1 MSSEFEKLAAELE
14 VLAKAQPATEEDK
27 VLAAAK
33 EAGVDTDQIGDTKNP
48 DAEDD
53 ADGVDGPD
61 GDDDEDDEV
70 LGKSFQAVGADGQPV
85 KAYDAT
91 DLIKSLSSRMAD
103 VEAATSGDKEHLGKS
118 LTLMADMLK
127 SQADQIDTL
136 QKAVVAMSKLGTGRK
151 AVLTVNE
158 KPEPAMMKSAPQAMN
173 TETFMMKANA
183 AFNAGKISGKDLT
196 VCDVSLRHGESID
209 AGLINKIFAA

>member
-33 EAGVDTDQIGDTKNP
+33 EAGVDTDQVGDTP
-48 DAEDD
+48 DD

-61 GDDDEDDEV
+61 GDEDEDDEV
-70 LGKSFQAVGADGQPV
+70 LGKSFQAVDADGQSV

-91 DLIKSLSSRMAD
+91 DLIKSLDARIVGVQSLMDAD
-103 VEAATSGDKEHLGKS
+103 NQSLTKS

-127 SQADQIDTL
+127 SQSEQIDVL
-136 QKAVVAMSKLGTGRK
+136 QKAMVNMSKQGAGRK
-151 AVLTVNE
+151 AILTVNE
-158 KPEPAMMKSAPQAMN
+158 KPEPAMMKSAQSGMN

-183 AFNAGKISGKDLT
+183 AFNAGRISGKDLT
-196 VCDVSLRHGESID
+196 VCDVSLRHNEAID
-209 AGLINKIFAA
+209 AGLINKIFAD